1 MTEKNFLNAL
11 INIYS
16 IKTKEMPINTC
27 PGHESDFINQK
38 QQYHTSL
45 FSLTDYKMNKKKRF
59 KKERKNNFFNHFFSL
74 VCLGKK
80 IKSIIFIFY
89 HFYIFFIK

>member
-74 VCLGKK
+74 VWLEKK
-80 IKSIIFIFY
+80 N
-89 HFYIFFIK
+89 